1 MEMQDLRKTIDE
13 IDDGIVELYRRRMET
28 VREISRYKREKGLPV
43 ADPAREEQ
51 LLDRVAERAGAEN
64 AEGVRE
70 LFRLL
75 MSQSRA
81 RQQAERKAEGRK

>member
-1 MEMQDLRKTIDE
+1 MEIQDLRKTIDE

-28 VREISRYKREKGLPV
+28 VREISRHKREKGLPV

-81 RQQAERKAEGRK
+81 RQQAERKAEERK

>member
-1 MEMQDLRKTIDE
+1 MEIQNLRKTIDE
-13 IDDGIVELYRRRMET
+13 IDDGIVDLYRRRMET

-64 AEGVRE
+64 AEGIRE

-75 MSQSRA
+75 MAQSRA
-81 RQQAERKAEGRK
+81 RQQAERGTEDRE